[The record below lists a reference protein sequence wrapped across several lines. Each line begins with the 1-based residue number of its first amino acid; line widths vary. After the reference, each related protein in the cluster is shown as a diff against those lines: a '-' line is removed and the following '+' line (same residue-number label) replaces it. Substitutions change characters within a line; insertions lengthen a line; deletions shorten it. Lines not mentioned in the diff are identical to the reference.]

1 MNGILIDSSAWI
13 EYFKVHKEFLF
24 IDNLIDNNKVCIND
38 LILAELLPS
47 IIHRKEKHLAE
58 LLNNITKY
66 EIEVDWDELQKFQV
80 LNLRHG
86 NNNIGIADLIIIQN
100 CIQNKLKLV
109 TRDKHFSLMSKYLP
123 LEIYESNT

>member
-1 MNGILIDSSAWI
+1 
-13 EYFKVHKEFLF
+13 
-24 IDNLIDNNKVCIND
+24 
-38 LILAELLPS
+38 LILH
-47 IIHRKEKHLAE
+47 IAE

-66 EIEVDWDELQKFQV
+66 EIKINWAELQRFQA

-100 CIQNKLKLV
+100 CVQNKLKLA
-109 TRDKHFSLMSKYLP
+109 TRDKHFSSMSKYLP